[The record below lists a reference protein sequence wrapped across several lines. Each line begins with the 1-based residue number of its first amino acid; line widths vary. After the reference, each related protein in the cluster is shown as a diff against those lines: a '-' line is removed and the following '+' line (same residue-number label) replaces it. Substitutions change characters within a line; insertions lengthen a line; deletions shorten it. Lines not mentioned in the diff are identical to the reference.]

1 MQREASDYGR
11 TFLNSLFKYRAW
23 PWFVGG
29 LLAGLIA
36 YHGGLR
42 LWGLAVVGRQN
53 LDEQQ
58 ALLATLQQE
67 NRRLTENVVSRSRAL
82 WEAEPRGVAL
92 PYDEAAD
99 AAALVAAARSEAFE
113 ARKFLMVTFGANWC
127 LDCRTLHRNLKSEE
141 VAEYTEGV
149 FHFVN
154 VDVGKF
160 NRNREIAEELGVD
173 LSRGIPVAIFFDP
186 VGRVIGTTN
195 EGQLE
200 PARRYSS
207 KQILKFVRDIAERSR
222 IVAPDAVE

>member
-1 MQREASDYGR
+1 MKAHP
-11 TFLNSLFKYRAW
+11 KYRAW

-29 LLAGLIA
+29 LLAGLIT

-42 LWGLAVVGRQN
+42 LGGLAVVSRQS

-58 ALLATLQQE
+58 LQLATLQQE
-67 NRRLTENVVSRSRAL
+67 NQRLSEDVSRARAV

-99 AAALVAAARSEAFE
+99 AEALVVAARSEALE

-141 VAEYTEGV
+141 VAEYTEDL

-160 NRNREIAEELGVD
+160 NRNREVAEELGVD

-186 VGRVIGTTN
+186 AGRVIGTTN

-207 KQILKFVRDIAERSR
+207 KQILRFVRDIAERSR
-222 IVAPDAVE
+222 VVAPDAVE

>member
-1 MQREASDYGR
+1 M
-11 TFLNSLFKYRAW
+11 
-23 PWFVGG
+23 
-29 LLAGLIA
+29 LAGLIA
-36 YHGGLR
+36 YHGSLR
-42 LWGLAVVGRQN
+42 FGGLALVSRQS

-58 ALLATLQQE
+58 GALAALQQD
-67 NRRLTENVVSRSRAL
+67 NRRLTEAVSRMQDLA
-82 WEAEPRGVAL
+82 EAEPRGVAL

-99 AAALVAAARSEAFE
+99 AAALVAAARSEALE
-113 ARKFLMVTFGANWC
+113 ARRFLMVTFGANWC
-127 LDCRTLHRNLKSEE
+127 LDCRTLHRNLRTEE
-141 VAEYTEGV
+141 VAEYTEGL

-186 VGRVIGTTN
+186 AGRVIGTTN

-207 KQILKFVRDIAERSR
+207 KQILRFVRDIAERSR
-222 IVAPDAVE
+222 VVAPDAVE

>member
-1 MQREASDYGR
+1 MKA
-11 TFLNSLFKYRAW
+11 LLKYRAW

-42 LWGLAVVGRQN
+42 FGGLALVSRQS

-58 ALLATLQQE
+58 GALAALQQD
-67 NRRLTENVVSRSRAL
+67 NRRLTEAVSRMQDLA
-82 WEAEPRGVAL
+82 EAEPRGVAL

-99 AAALVAAARSEAFE
+99 AAALVSAARSEALE

-127 LDCRTLHRNLKSEE
+127 LDCRTLHRNLRSEE
-141 VAEYTEGV
+141 VAEYTEDL

-160 NRNREIAEELGVD
+160 NRNRDIAEELGVD

-186 VGRVIGTTN
+186 AGRVIGTTN

-207 KQILKFVRDIAERSR
+207 KQILRFVRDIAERSR
-222 IVAPDAVE
+222 VVAPDAVE